1 MPAERALIYEFV
13 SEAKEHLANVADD
26 LLALEQ
32 RRDDAPRYR
41 IDRLFRAVHSV
52 KGAAGFFGC
61 QTVESLAHAL
71 EAILE
76 DARDRDDPPSAAVI
90 DALLAGSD
98 RILALLDDVEHSN
111 EADVADLLARLR
123 ALLPAGPVA
132 GAPGLCP
139 IAGAPGLSVLA
150 APPMPLMTQAA
161 PLAERPAGHAY
172 LYGLEIDLP
181 ECQCGGLGP
190 LAVLRRLQEVGS
202 LLDGCLD
209 VTGTDLEAGLP
220 AGPVTYRAVVSATLA
235 PDDFARALD
244 LPGAR
249 VMSLESP
256 PAPATRPPP
265 AEEKVPVAPAT
276 ERRDT
281 LRIPVGLVDRLMTL
295 AGELVLVRNQSVRA
309 IDPRD
314 AALRPVVQRL
324 DAVTGE
330 LQDAV
335 LRTRMQPVGNL
346 FGKFPRMVRDLA
358 RQLGKEIELDLAGT
372 DVELDK
378 TILEALS
385 DPLTHLVRNC
395 CDHGIEA
402 PDRRRRDGKPPQGH
416 VWLSARHLGGQ
427 ILLVIRDDGRGID
440 PEAIRRKAIQ
450 QGLRPPAELGRM
462 GEREVLNLILLPGFS
477 TAAEVTE
484 LSGRGVGMDVVKT
497 NLDRLGGVLEIDSE
511 PGRGTTF
518 TLRLPLTLAIIPCLI
533 VAADG
538 QRYAIPQ
545 KDLEELV
552 CVQPGQ
558 SRCRVEH
565 AFDREVVRLR
575 DRLLPLVRLSEVLR
589 RPAPFTP
596 ATWAEV
602 LRANRGRAAGMLYF
616 AVAKVGSRR
625 FGLVVDDILNTEEVV
640 VKPLHAALKPLACF
654 AGATIRG
661 DGRVALIL
669 SMEGVARHAGV
680 RFDDVKEPAA
690 ADGDGRGPETQAMLL
705 FKSGPREQFAVPL
718 ALVRRIE
725 MVSPGRIE
733 RVGEQEFLT
742 VEGVPTPVLRLDRF
756 LPVSPCADREVM
768 FLLLPKNPPR
778 PLGVLL
784 SAVVDTVHLPVEL
797 HRDAVAGDGLL
808 GSAVVRGQLTLFPD
822 LGRLAERMA
831 PAASRPRR
839 EALPGRRRRVLLVE
853 DTQFFRQVVRGYLED
868 EGFEVVT
875 ADNGALGLQHLDE
888 GPFDLVVSDIE
899 MPVMD
904 GWAFARAVRERPD
917 GGRLPLLALTTLS
930 ADADRARALACGFD
944 RHETKLDRERFLA
957 AVAELLAVSPPRRAP
972 G

>member
-61 QTVESLAHAL
+61 QTIESLAHAM

-76 DARDRDDPPSAAVI
+76 DAREREGAPPGAVI

-98 RILALLDDVEHSN
+98 RILALLDDVERSN
-111 EADVADLLARLR
+111 DADVADLLARLR
-123 ALLPAGPVA
+123 ALLPAA
-132 GAPGLCP
+132 ADH
-139 IAGAPGLSVLA
+139 ALA
-150 APPMPLMTQAA
+150 AVPAARPMPLTPAT
-161 PLAERPAGHAY
+161 PLAERPAAHTY
-172 LYGLEIDLP
+172 LYGLEVDLL
-181 ECQCGGLGP
+181 ECQRHGRTP
-190 LAVLRRLQEVGS
+190 LAVLRRLQEVGT

-209 VTGTDLEAGLP
+209 VAGADLESGLSAGS
-220 AGPVTYRAVVSATLA
+220 VTYRAVVSAPLA
-235 PDDFARALD
+235 PDDFNRALH

-249 VMSLESP
+249 VVSLESP
-256 PAPATRPPP
+256 PAGVRPTPPAP
-265 AEEKVPVAPAT
+265 AEETTPAVPGT

-295 AGELVLVRNQSVRA
+295 AGELVLVRNQAVRA

-314 AALRPVVQRL
+314 AVLRPIVQRL

-335 LRTRMQPVGNL
+335 LRTRMHPVGNL
-346 FGKFPRMVRDLA
+346 FGKFPRLVRDLS
-358 RQLGKEIELDLAGT
+358 RQLGKQIELDLAGT

-378 TILEALS
+378 AILEALS

-395 CDHGIEA
+395 CDHGIET
-402 PDRRRRDGKPPQGH
+402 PDRRRRAGKPPQGL
-416 VWLSARHLGGQ
+416 VALSARHLGDQ

-440 PEAIRRKAIQ
+440 AEAIRRQVIR
-450 QGLRPPAELGRM
+450 QGLRTPAELARL

-477 TAAEVTE
+477 TAGEVTE

-511 PGRGTTF
+511 PGRGTIF

-552 CVQPGQ
+552 CLHPGPG
-558 SRCRVEH
+558 RCRVEQ

-575 DRLLPLVRLSEVLR
+575 DRLLPLVRLTEVLR

-602 LRANRGRAAGMLYF
+602 LRAHRGRPAGLLYF

-625 FGLVVDDILNTEEVV
+625 FGLVVDDILSTEEVV
-640 VKPLHAALKPLACF
+640 VKPMHAALKRLACF

-661 DGRVALIL
+661 DGRAALIL

-680 RFDDVKEPAA
+680 RFDEAEMTAA
-690 ADGDGRGPETQAMLL
+690 GDGRGPETQAMLL
-705 FKSGPREQFAVPL
+705 FRYGPHEQFAVPL

-725 MVSPGRIE
+725 MLSAGRIE
-733 RVGEQEFLT
+733 RVGEQELVT
-742 VEGVPTPVLRLDRF
+742 VQGVPTPVLRLDRF
-756 LPVSPCADREVM
+756 LPVSPCADRERM
-768 FLLLPKNPPR
+768 FLLLPRNCRR

-784 SAVVDTVHLPVEL
+784 SAVVDTVQVPVEL
-797 HRDAVAGDGLL
+797 HRDAVPGDGLL
-808 GSAVVRGQLTLFPD
+808 GSAVVGGQLTLFPD
-822 LGRLAERMA
+822 LGRLAERMY
-831 PAASRPRR
+831 PPESRPHR

-853 DTQFFRQVVRGYLED
+853 DTQFFRQVVKGYLED
-868 EGFEVVT
+868 EGYEVVT
-875 ADNGALGLQHLDE
+875 ADNGAEGLQRLD
-888 GPFDLVVSDIE
+888 GGHFDLVVSDIE

-917 GGRLPLLALTTLS
+917 SGRLPLLALTTLS
-930 ADADRARALACGFD
+930 ADADRARALSCGFD

-957 AVAELLAVSPPRRAP
+957 AVAEMLTADDQVT